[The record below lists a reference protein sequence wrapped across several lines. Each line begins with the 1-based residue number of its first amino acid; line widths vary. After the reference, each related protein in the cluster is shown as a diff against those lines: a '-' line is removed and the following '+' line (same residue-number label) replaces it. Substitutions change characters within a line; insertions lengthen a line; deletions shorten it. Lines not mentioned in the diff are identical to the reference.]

1 MSERN
6 VEIIRALWEADR
18 RRDWDAVLSAYDPD
32 VVWDDRS
39 GFWGD
44 WGEARGREGIREAF
58 RRWHQAFEEVEF
70 DWDEVAHEGDRV
82 VVTYRIRGRGRGSG
96 LEIDE
101 PLTLVWRLRDGRI
114 VEVLAYTDRAEA
126 LAAAG
131 LG

>member
-1 MSERN
+1 
-6 VEIIRALWEADR
+6 
-18 RRDWDAVLSAYDPD
+18 
-32 VVWDDRS
+32 
-39 GFWGD
+39 
-44 WGEARGREGIREAF
+44 
-58 RRWHQAFEEVEF
+58 
-70 DWDEVAHEGDRV
+70 V